1 MRTPVS
7 IRDEYRDSLAHIRA
21 AYDKVCSE
29 VGRGHLFTFPDV
41 HKLSEGL
48 FISALTYWEAFCK
61 DVITTDLATLTGG
74 ALRSEVKA
82 FRTKNAPYRLAE
94 RMLNHPDHPARFVEW
109 SSFQTFVDRADAHL
123 GPGHRFVLPQLT
135 VQELTK
141 LKKIR
146 NAIAHKSD
154 KAWADFSDMIRAAPF
169 NLTGAQCRGVTP
181 GRFIYSTQW
190 SGTTVMLHALATL
203 GNAANTLVP

>member
-1 MRTPVS
+1 MRTPVA
-7 IRDEYRDSLAHIRA
+7 IRDEYLDSLAHIRV
-21 AYDKVCSE
+21 AYDKVCRE

-61 DVITTDLATLTGG
+61 DLITTDLATSTVG
-74 ALRSEVKA
+74 ALCSEVKT

-94 RMLNHPDHPARFVEW
+94 RILNHPDHPAKFVEW
-109 SSFQTFVDRADAHL
+109 SSFQTFVDRANAHL
-123 GPGHRFVLPQLT
+123 GTGHRFALPPAT
-135 VQELTK
+135 VQNLTK

-154 KAWADFSDMIRAAPF
+154 KAWADFSAMIRAAPF
-169 NLTGAQCRGVTP
+169 NLTGPQCRGVTP

-190 SGTTVMLHALATL
+190 SGTTVMRHTL
-203 GNAANTLVP
+203 TTLENAANTLVP

>member
-1 MRTPVS
+1 MRTPVA
-7 IRDEYRDSLAHIRA
+7 IRDEYLDSLAHIGV
-21 AYDKVCSE
+21 AYNKVCNQ

-61 DVITTDLATLTGG
+61 DVITTDLATSTAG
-74 ALRSEVKA
+74 ALRSEVKT

-94 RMLNHPDHPARFVEW
+94 RILNHPDHPARFVEW
-109 SSFQTFVDRADAHL
+109 SSFQTIKERADAHI
-123 GPGHRFVLPQLT
+123 GVGHRFVLPPPT
-135 VQELTK
+135 VQDLTK

-190 SGTTVMLHALATL
+190 SGTTVMLHSLATL
-203 GNAANTLVP
+203 ANAANTLVP

>member
-1 MRTPVS
+1 MRTPVA
-7 IRDEYRDSLAHIRA
+7 IRDEYLDSLAHIRS
-21 AYDKVCSE
+21 AYGKVCGQ
-29 VGRGHLFTFPDV
+29 VGRRRLFSFPDV

-61 DVITTDLATLTGG
+61 DVITTDLATRTAG
-74 ALRSEVKA
+74 ALRSEVKT

-94 RMLNHPDHPARFVEW
+94 LILNHPDYPTRFVEW
-109 SSFQTFVDRADAHL
+109 SSFQTFKDRADTHL
-123 GPGHRFVLPQLT
+123 GAGHRFVLPQAT
-135 VQELTK
+135 VQDLTK

-154 KAWADFSDMIRAAPF
+154 KAWADFSVMIRSAPF
-169 NLTGAQCRGVTP
+169 NLTGEQCRGVTP

-190 SGTTVMLHALATL
+190 SGTSVMLHALTTL
-203 GNAANTLVP
+203 ENAANTLVP

>member
-1 MRTPVS
+1 MRTAIA
-7 IRDEYRDSLAHIRA
+7 IRDEYLDSLAHIRT
-21 AYDKVCSE
+21 AYGKVCGE

-61 DVITTDLATLTGG
+61 DVITTDLATLAAGT
-74 ALRSEVKA
+74 LCSEVKA

-94 RMLNHPDHPARFVEW
+94 KILSHPDHPAKFIEW
-109 SSFQTFVDRADAHL
+109 SSFDTFASRADAHI
-123 GPGHRFVLPQLT
+123 GAGHRFVLPPAT
-135 VQELTK
+135 VQDLTK

-154 KAWADFSDMIRAAPF
+154 KAWGDFSKMIRAAPF

-190 SGTTVMLHALATL
+190 SGTTVMLHALTTL
-203 GNAANTLVP
+203 QNGANTLVP